1 MKKVLYVFSALAIAV
16 LTACGPSADELA
28 QKEKMR
34 QDSLDAVQAARQDSL
49 DAANAMEQARLDSTS
64 AAEAMAA
71 AQTAPAAKRSS
82 AKPKAETP
90 KPKEETKPSRDG
102 LNQTGGSG
110 TVSPRSGTNDA
121 GNTDKKDGAK
131 PDVKKRGGLN
141 ENPK

>member
-49 DAANAMEQARLDSTS
+49 DAANAMEQARMDSIS

-71 AQTAPAAKRSS
+71 AQVATPTKSGS
-82 AKPKAETP
+82 TKPKAATPAKPAEEPKAAEPVKKGGMKGGMQTDAPKTNGETP
-90 KPKEETKPSRDG
+90 VKK
-102 LNQTGGSG
+102 GGM
-110 TVSPRSGTNDA
+110 
-121 GNTDKKDGAK
+121 KDGMK
-131 PDVKKRGGLN
+131 
-141 ENPK
+141 